1 MKMPSRCV
9 GNTECS
15 RAGDADVV
23 WKVRVLIDDINEKTE
38 AVTKRKEEVWSQLIS
53 ASAASW

>member
-38 AVTKRKEEVWSQLIS
+38 AVTEKGGGVV
-53 ASAASW
+53 AADICICC